1 MTAREQLEEL
11 LQERIVVLDGAWGT
25 MLQDRGLEAADFHG
39 ERFRDHARDLEG
51 DPDVLNLTRPDV
63 VLDVHRAYLAA
74 GADVTT
80 TNTFTATRIGQ
91 AEYGLEEAIYDLNVE
106 GARLARRAA
115 DEAGG
120 RFVAGSLGPLN
131 VTLSL
136 SPRVDEPGFR
146 AVTFDDVKAAYAE
159 QIRGLRDGGAD
170 FLLVETIFDTLNG
183 KAAIAAAKETAP
195 DLPLWISATIVDLSG
210 RMLSGQTLEAFWI
223 SIEHAEPLV
232 VGVNCSLGAEQ
243 MRPHVQ
249 ELARL
254 AHAYTSCH
262 PNAGLPN
269 AFGGYDE
276 GPDTT
281 SRLLREFAEAGW
293 VNVVGG
299 CCGTTPDHIRAIV
312 SAVSGVRPRTR
323 PERRPATRF
332 SGLEPFEIGP
342 DTGFVVAGERT
353 NVTGS
358 ARFRRLIE
366 AGDFG
371 AAVDVALEQVRGG
384 ANLLDVNMDAD
395 LLDSVEAMTTF
406 LNVIATEPEVAR
418 LPIMVDSSRWEVLE
432 AGLKAVQGK
441 GVANSIS
448 LKEGEE
454 AFLAQAR
461 AVREAGGGVVVMAF
475 DERGQADTVERKVG
489 ICDRA
494 YRLLVDDVGFP
505 PEDLIFDPNVL
516 AVATGIPEH
525 DEYAKAFLEA
535 IPAIKERCPGV
546 RVSGGISNLSFSFRG
561 NDRVREAMHAAFL
574 YHAIRA
580 GLDMGI
586 VNAGQLAVYED
597 VEPELRDAVEDVI
610 FNRRPDAT
618 ERLVELAGRHQGE
631 GKRRE
636 VDLSWRDAP
645 VEERLAHALVHGI
658 VDFIEEDVEEAR
670 QARERPL
677 DVIEGPLMGGMQVV
691 GDLFGAGK
699 MFLPQVVKSARAM
712 KRAVAYL
719 EPFMEAERAG
729 QNGRGRGKIV
739 LATVKGDVH
748 DIGKNIVGVVLG
760 CNDYEVVDLGV
771 MVPADVILD
780 TAAREG
786 AGIVGLSGLIT
797 PSLDE
802 MVNVAREMERRG
814 LELPLLIG
822 GATTSKQH
830 TAVKIAPEYGRP
842 TVHVPDASRVV
853 AVVSDLLDADRRTSL
868 DAQNRELQERLRE
881 QHAERLRKPL
891 LPLAEARARRH
902 RVDFEDLPP
911 PAFTG
916 TQLAEPDLATLREYV
931 DWQFFFHAWD
941 LKGRFPAILERPEAR
956 ELYEDAQ
963 ELLDEIASNS
973 LLLARGTYG
982 FWPARAEG
990 DDVVLADGTRFSF
1003 LRQQADHA
1011 DARPNRCLADYV
1023 APAGDHVGAFAVGI
1037 FGADEAAAR
1046 YEAQHDDYRAIM
1058 SKALADRLAEAFAEY
1073 LHERARREWYEEG
1086 PRLSNEELVAER
1098 YRGIRPA
1105 FGYPACPD
1113 HSEKAKLLALLDAQA
1128 HGFEL
1133 TETFATLPA
1142 ASVSGIYLH
1151 HAEARYFSV
1160 GRLGRDQV
1168 VDYARRKGVSLAES
1182 ERWLGPNLAYD
1193 PAGEPARA
1201 E

>member
-1 MTAREQLEEL
+1 
-11 LQERIVVLDGAWGT
+11 
-25 MLQDRGLEAADFHG
+25 
-39 ERFRDHARDLEG
+39 
-51 DPDVLNLTRPDV
+51 
-63 VLDVHRAYLAA
+63 
-74 GADVTT
+74 
-80 TNTFTATRIGQ
+80 
-91 AEYGLEEAIYDLNVE
+91 
-106 GARLARRAA
+106 
-115 DEAGG
+115 
-120 RFVAGSLGPLN
+120 
-131 VTLSL
+131 
-136 SPRVDEPGFR
+136 
-146 AVTFDDVKAAYAE
+146 
-159 QIRGLRDGGAD
+159 
-170 FLLVETIFDTLNG
+170 
-183 KAAIAAAKETAP
+183 
-195 DLPLWISATIVDLSG
+195 
-210 RMLSGQTLEAFWI
+210 
-223 SIEHAEPLV
+223 
-232 VGVNCSLGAEQ
+232 
-243 MRPHVQ
+243 
-249 ELARL
+249 
-254 AHAYTSCH
+254 
-262 PNAGLPN
+262 
-269 AFGGYDE
+269 
-276 GPDTT
+276 
-281 SRLLREFAEAGW
+281 
-293 VNVVGG
+293 
-299 CCGTTPDHIRAIV
+299 
-312 SAVSGVRPRTR
+312 
-323 PERRPATRF
+323 
-332 SGLEPFEIGP
+332 
-342 DTGFVVAGERT
+342 
-353 NVTGS
+353 
-358 ARFRRLIE
+358 
-366 AGDFG
+366 
-371 AAVDVALEQVRGG
+371 
-384 ANLLDVNMDAD
+384 
-395 LLDSVEAMTTF
+395 
-406 LNVIATEPEVAR
+406 
-418 LPIMVDSSRWEVLE
+418 
-432 AGLKAVQGK
+432 
-441 GVANSIS
+441 
-448 LKEGEE
+448 
-454 AFLAQAR
+454 
-461 AVREAGGGVVVMAF
+461 
-475 DERGQADTVERKVG
+475 
-489 ICDRA
+489 
-494 YRLLVDDVGFP
+494 
-505 PEDLIFDPNVL
+505 
-516 AVATGIPEH
+516 
-525 DEYAKAFLEA
+525 
-535 IPAIKERCPGV
+535 
-546 RVSGGISNLSFSFRG
+546 
-561 NDRVREAMHAAFL
+561 
-574 YHAIRA
+574 
-580 GLDMGI
+580 
-586 VNAGQLAVYED
+586 
-597 VEPELRDAVEDVI
+597 
-610 FNRRPDAT
+610 
-618 ERLVELAGRHQGE
+618 
-631 GKRRE
+631 
-636 VDLSWRDAP
+636 
-645 VEERLAHALVHGI
+645 
-658 VDFIEEDVEEAR
+658 
-670 QARERPL
+670 
-677 DVIEGPLMGGMQVV
+677 
-691 GDLFGAGK
+691 
-699 MFLPQVVKSARAM
+699 
-712 KRAVAYL
+712 
-719 EPFMEAERAG
+719 
-729 QNGRGRGKIV
+729 
-739 LATVKGDVH
+739 
-748 DIGKNIVGVVLG
+748 VLG